1 MLMRSVLAILLA
13 CSGLMSITAS
23 AQTTTTEQPA
33 VQRTLQSDDV
43 IYVAVVEDGSLTRE
57 TVVGADG
64 TINLPVVGPLR
75 VLGLT
80 TTAVADAV
88 RQALISADYLKNPHV
103 SVSLRSVN
111 RPRVAV
117 LGMVLRPGT
126 YEFKDG
132 ETVMHAISMAGSYD
146 VERAKLKEATLR
158 RRIPNQPE
166 EQIIALDL
174 NALFLK
180 GDMTYNL
187 PLKPNDVIFI
197 PEDTVNRV
205 YVLGK
210 VYRPGAYVWKEHM
223 KVLDALQAAGGTREE
238 GTMRTVYVIR
248 PNPKDPDSPQRITL
262 NLLKLIDKADVKE
275 DILLYPGDTVYFPK
289 VNKPNWSELYNM
301 LATIAFTRNT
311 LLNSNFYKY

>member
-1 MLMRSVLAILLA
+1 MRMRSVLAILLA
-13 CSGLMSITAS
+13 CFGLISLTAFAQSPSTDSS
-23 AQTTTTEQPA
+23 AIERP
-33 VQRTLQSDDV
+33 LQSDDV
-43 IYVAVVEDGSLTRE
+43 IYVAVVEDGSLARE
-57 TVVGADG
+57 TVVGVDG
-64 TINLPVVGPLR
+64 TVNLPVVGPLK
-75 VLGLT
+75 VLGMT
-80 TTAVADAV
+80 TSAVADAV
-88 RQALISADYLKNPHV
+88 RQALIASDYLKNPHV

-117 LGMVLRPGT
+117 LGMVSRPGT

-158 RRIPNQPE
+158 RRLPNQE
-166 EQIIALDL
+166 EQIIPLDL

-180 GDMTYNL
+180 GDMSYNL

-210 VYRPGAYVWKEHM
+210 VFRPGAYVWKEHM

-311 LLNSNFYKY
+311 ILNSNFYKY